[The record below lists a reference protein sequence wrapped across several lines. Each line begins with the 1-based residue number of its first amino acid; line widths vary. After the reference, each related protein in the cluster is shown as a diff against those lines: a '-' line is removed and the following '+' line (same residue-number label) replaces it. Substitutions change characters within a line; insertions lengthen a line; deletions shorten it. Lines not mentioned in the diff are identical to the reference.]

1 MSFQANDF
9 NIIRIDKST
18 NARIIVPTLEIIQSN
33 LFIVVVTTVTEGVNI
48 CNLAIRCIQRNGRN
62 TPSVVRISC
71 NSLSILVNDS
81 NYVALQVLDE
91 VVGNIV
97 VENTAYRILI
107 IVERNKR
114 IVPPCFTENFRAV
127 KGVGMLN
134 FADCFAR
141 PDTVGVVGVNIV
153 VKGFQLS
160 VFFPG
165 QSMTEVRGRKT
176 FFATLP

>member
-1 MSFQANDF
+1 MSTDS
-9 NIIRIDKST
+9 DY
-18 NARIIVPTLEIIQSN
+18 VTL
-33 LFIVVVTTVTEGVNI
+33 L
-48 CNLAIRCIQRNGRN
+48 
-62 TPSVVRISC
+62 
-71 NSLSILVNDS
+71 
-81 NYVALQVLDE
+81 VLDE
-91 VVGNIV
+91 VVGHIV
-97 VENTAYRILI
+97 VENTTNVVLVVI
-107 IVERNKR
+107 EGNKS
-114 IVPPCFTENFRAV
+114 IASPSFTENFRAV

>member
-1 MSFQANDF
+1 MADTC

-33 LFIVVVTTVTEGVNI
+33 LFIVVVAPVTEGVNI
-48 CNLAIRCIQRNGRN
+48 CNLAVRRIQRNGRN
-62 TPSVVRISC
+62 TPSIVGISC
-71 NSLSILVNDS
+71 NCLSIFVNDS
-81 NYVALQVLDE
+81 DYVTLKILDE
-91 VVGNIV
+91 VVGNRVVKNATDRIFIV
-97 VENTAYRILI
+97 IQ
-107 IVERNKR
+107 RNECIATPR
-114 IVPPCFTENFRAV
+114 LAENFRAV

-134 FADCFAR
+134 VADCFAR